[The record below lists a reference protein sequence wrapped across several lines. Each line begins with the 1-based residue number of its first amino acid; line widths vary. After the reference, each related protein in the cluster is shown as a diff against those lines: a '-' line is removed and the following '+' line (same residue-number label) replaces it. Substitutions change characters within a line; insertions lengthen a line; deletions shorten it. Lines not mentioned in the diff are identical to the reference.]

1 MKNILIIA
9 LSLLLTSP
17 AYANRVYYGKA
28 TWYGIGDGCSHRTA
42 SGKAFNA
49 YDPHIAA
56 HKHFPFGTK
65 LLLTN
70 VRNGRTLQVTVL
82 DRGPFRKGVELD
94 LTYGGRKA
102 LGFDGVGNLKI
113 EVLN

>member
-1 MKNILIIA
+1 MKNVLILA
-9 LSLLLTSP
+9 LSLLCTSP
-17 AYANRVYYGKA
+17 AYAGKVYYGKA

-42 SGKAFNA
+42 SGHTFNP

-56 HKHFPFGTK
+56 HKHYPFGTR

-70 VRNGRTLQVTVL
+70 VKNNHTLQVTVL
-82 DRGPFRKGVELD
+82 DRGPFRKGVDLD
-94 LTYGGRKA
+94 LTYGGRKQLA
-102 LGFDGVGNLKI
+102 FDGIANLKI